1 MEKFGKDIFGKGFNL
16 KAEVT
21 NGHCPL
27 CEAKTVFVSIY
38 QNFYRCMSCGGDTE
52 QKVNGVISYMPIT
65 DGKVPVLELVKDNGP
80 QEAQGLWVRSRK
92 KTTS

>member
-1 MEKFGKDIFGKGFNL
+1 MEKFGKGIFGKGFNL

-27 CEAKTVFVSIY
+27 CESKAVFVSIY

-52 QKVNGVISYMPIT
+52 QKVNGVISYIPLTSAGI
-65 DGKVPVLELVKDNGP
+65 GKTPELNLVDPDGP
-80 QEAQGLWVRSRK
+80 QKA
-92 KTTS
+92 

>member
-1 MEKFGKDIFGKGFNL
+1 MEKFGKNIFGKGFNV

-38 QNFYRCMSCGGDTE
+38 QNFYRCMACGGDTE
-52 QKVNGVISYMPIT
+52 QKVNGVISYMPLT
-65 DGKVPVLELVKDNGP
+65 SAGTGTTPVMELEPNEPK
-80 QEAQGLWVRSRK
+80 A
-92 KTTS
+92 